1 MPDATRNCHGFSDGC
16 CTVCFDALH
25 EKKPETANENFLLAL
40 RKPVSTEI
48 LVAIAAILAIAALYY
63 LFVRKRE

>member
-1 MPDATRNCHGFSDGC
+1 MDSATDVARSVSTRCM
-16 CTVCFDALH
+16 
-25 EKKPETANENFLLAL
+25 KKETGTANENSLLAL
-40 RKPVSTEI
+40 RGPVSTEI

>member
-1 MPDATRNCHGFSDGC
+1 MKIPF
-16 CTVCFDALH
+16 
-25 EKKPETANENFLLAL
+25 LAL